1 MNKLK
6 YITYQTFP
14 STKANSLQTVEN
26 LNYLGKYFDVELIYP
41 LRESY
46 SSDDDQ
52 VIKSHYNFY
61 EDVNVVFSGTNHK
74 LPFGKIK
81 IFEKYL
87 FLISH
92 YLWAKKICKKY
103 KSNDKY
109 FYFTRSDWVF
119 YFMSKYGH
127 NVIFECHQLSRLRK
141 YLMKKSIKSKYAKII
156 FLNKYLL
163 EDSGLNINKKNKKL
177 MVLHNGV
184 DTKIFKKKTS
194 TNKKTIIFS
203 GGFSRFNQDRNFDFL
218 INVFKS
224 NELSE
229 YKLKIIGGNDEE
241 VENFKNKVNNFNIQ
255 NIEIGNRIS
264 RINLAKN
271 LKEFEFG
278 LLLNS
283 NKNMHSVK
291 YTSPLKFFEF
301 LSTGLKILAVDFPAH
316 RELPHQEN
324 IFYFNENNKNEF
336 IEAVRVGES
345 SEFKDI
351 TIHNISLESR
361 AKKIYDFFYLARPEG
376 FEPPTL

>member
-218 INVFKS
+218 INVFKC
-224 NELSE
+224 NVLSE

-301 LSTGLKILAVDFPAH
+301 LSTGLKILAVDYPAH

>member
-81 IFEKYL
+81 ILEKYL

-92 YLWAKKICKKY
+92 YLWAKKICKEY

-241 VENFKNKVNNFNIQ
+241 VQKLKNKVKNFNIQ
-255 NIEIGNRIS
+255 NIEISNRIS

-301 LSTGLKILAVDFPAH
+301 LSSGLKVLAVDFPAH

-336 IEAVRVGES
+336 IEAIKAGEL

-351 TIHNISLESR
+351 NIYNISLENR
-361 AKKIYDFFYLARPEG
+361 AKQIHDCFYSARPEG
-376 FEPPTL
+376 LEPPTL

>member
-14 STKANSLQTVEN
+14 STKANSLQTIEN

-46 SSDDDQ
+46 SSDDKQ
-52 VIKSHYNFY
+52 IIKSHYNFD
-61 EDVNVVFSGTNHK
+61 EEVDIVFSGISHK
-74 LPFGKIK
+74 LPFGKIR
-81 IFEKYL
+81 ILEKYL
-87 FLISH
+87 FLMSH

-103 KSNDKY
+103 KSNDEY

-241 VENFKNKVNNFNIQ
+241 VQKLKNKVKNFNIQ
-255 NIEIGNRIS
+255 NIEISNRIS
-264 RINLAKN
+264 RINLARN

-301 LSTGLKILAVDFPAH
+301 LSSGLKVLAVDFPAH

-336 IEAVRVGES
+336 IEAIKVGES

-351 TIHNISLESR
+351 NIYNISLENR
-361 AKKIYDFFYLARPEG
+361 AKQIYDFF
-376 FEPPTL
+376 